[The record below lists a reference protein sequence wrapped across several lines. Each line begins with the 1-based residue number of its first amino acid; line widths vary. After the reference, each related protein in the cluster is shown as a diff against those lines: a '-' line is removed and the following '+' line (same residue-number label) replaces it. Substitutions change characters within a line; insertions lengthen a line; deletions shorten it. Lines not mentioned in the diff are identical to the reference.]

1 MWENQ
6 AEQKFVAIL
15 ESIYE
20 EYVVN
25 GFIMPLGNVSV
36 DMPLMSAKLRR
47 LIGETPPAYRRN
59 SVGLSAKLRRLIG
72 ETPPAYR
79 RNSGAVLVSRSGQLY
94 KKGYVWKCSG
104 HSPFAL

>member
-25 GFIMPLGNVSV
+25 GFTMPLGNVSG
-36 DMPLMSAKLRR
+36 DMPL
-47 LIGETPPAYRRN
+47 
-59 SVGLSAKLRRLIG
+59 
-72 ETPPAYR
+72 
-79 RNSGAVLVSRSGQLY
+79 
-94 KKGYVWKCSG
+94 
-104 HSPFAL
+104 

>member
-59 SVGLSAKLRRLIG
+59 S
-72 ETPPAYR
+72 
-79 RNSGAVLVSRSGQLY
+79 GAVLVSRSGQLY